1 MAGNSDL
8 VDFFRLDAT
17 FDPIFAVTRENV
29 RAAHGTRRTVVKE
42 WRRTKRL
49 GSGTFGTVWLEE
61 ETGKGELRAVKE
73 VSKNGSTR
81 AKTDYTQELVALGR
95 LSKVSYNPTTLPSRF
110 Y

>member
-8 VDFFRLDAT
+8 VDFFRLDAK

-49 GSGTFGTVWLEE
+49 GSGTFGTVWLEK
-61 ETGKGELRAVKE
+61 ETEKGELRAVKE
-73 VSKNGSTR
+73 VAKNGLTT
-81 AKTDYTQELVALGR
+81 AKTDYTRELEALGH
-95 LSKVSYNPTTLPSRF
+95 LSKVSYNPAPLLSNF
-110 Y
+110 D